1 MPDPNDGMSGS
12 ASLRAHRYRGRMR
25 GGARAW
31 AILVMA
37 LICGISTGSVGSA
50 QQPDLP
56 DTVPG
61 NVVSS
66 EPLPFDFGLPGTARA
81 HRITYWSAGPTE
93 QPALSSGAVFVPA
106 GEPPEGGWP
115 VVSWAHGTVG
125 VGDQCAPSR
134 TPYEGRTRDYL
145 AHWLSEGYAVVATD
159 YAGLGTPG
167 AHAYLE
173 KSSASRNVI
182 DMVRAAR
189 AVEPTLADRWLAIG
203 QSQGGHAVLHA
214 AHIATSYAPEL
225 DYRGA
230 VATGAPSN
238 LEYAFQLGGPS
249 LPDLGLDGLDVFA
262 TYVLAGLRE
271 ARPDLDVDSYL
282 TPLGRS
288 EVDTVE
294 STCPGDLRT
303 HHGSVGALLARPIAG
318 TEMFDALTQYLAVP
332 TDGYDRPIF
341 IGQGVID
348 TMVPSPLSVPLL
360 AGLLHNGQD
369 VTYNPYLFSDGE
381 FVGHE
386 GTMIASTVD
395 STPFV
400 HRLLDPIAPG

>member
-1 MPDPNDGMSGS
+1 
-12 ASLRAHRYRGRMR
+12 MR

-31 AILVMA
+31 AILAMA
-37 LICGISTGSVGSA
+37 LIIGIPTGGVGSA
-50 QQPDLP
+50 EQPDSL

-61 NVVSS
+61 NVVST
-66 EPLPFDFGLPGTARA
+66 EPLASDFGLPGTARA

-93 QPALSSGAVFVPA
+93 QPALSSGAMFVPA
-106 GEPPEGGWP
+106 GEPPIGGWP

-167 AHAYLE
+167 PHAYLE

-238 LEYAFQLGGPS
+238 LEYAFQLGGPL

-294 STCPGDLRT
+294 NTCPGDLRT

-318 TEMFDALTQYLAVP
+318 TEMFDALTRYLAVP